1 MTASPESWT
10 CPERPNSCDRA
21 GEDQDQNLETQ
32 RKRRKQRI
40 FWGCVAR
47 KFNPPALFFRALI
60 FLLGRQVRNIDT
72 LPWMKPPGPGGP
84 NRTLLSF
91 VFLRVSVPPWS
102 KGLVFGFGFVAL
114 RFKVLFFAFPHTP
127 PSPSS
132 LWRCAARGTRGS
144 DNRRCPADASG
155 DG

>member
-47 KFNPPALFFRALI
+47 KFNPLPLFFRALI
-60 FLLGRQVRNIDT
+60 FLMGRQVRNIDT
-72 LPWMKPPGPGGP
+72 LPWMKLPGAGGP
-84 NRTLLSF
+84 KRTHLSF
-91 VFLRVSVPPWS
+91 AFLRVSVPPWCI
-102 KGLVFGFGFVAL
+102 GLVFGCGSGGL
-114 RFKVLFFAFPHTP
+114 RFQVCRFTVFLSPLSKSP
-127 PSPSS
+127 P
-132 LWRCAARGTRGS
+132 
-144 DNRRCPADASG
+144 
-155 DG
+155 

>member
-47 KFNPPALFFRALI
+47 KFNPPPLFFRALI

-72 LPWMKPPGPGGP
+72 LPWMKPRDEPSGPK
-84 NRTLLSF
+84 RTHLSF
-91 VFLRVSVPPWS
+91 RSVP
-102 KGLVFGFGFVAL
+102 LCL
-114 RFKVLFFAFPHTP
+114 RGAKVLSFGVF
-127 PSPSS
+127 
-132 LWRCAARGTRGS
+132 CYK
-144 DNRRCPADASG
+144 
-155 DG
+155 